1 MREKKSEDVV
11 RGTSGFTLVEMLLVV
26 VIIGVLAAVVAG
38 QFGNKGDQAR
48 TSATRASISAI
59 VTQIEIFQLDTGR
72 WPASIGDLFNDTGAP
87 NWDGP
92 YLKGAENELLDGW
105 GMPFSFKGGKGFKV
119 SSAGSDGQ
127 MGSEDDLFNR

>member
-1 MREKKSEDVV
+1 MREKQREEML

-38 QFGNKGDQAR
+38 QFGGHGDKAR
-48 TSATRASISAI
+48 INATRASIAAI
-59 VTQIEIFQLDTGR
+59 EAGVEIFQLDTGR
-72 WPASIGDLFNDTGAP
+72 WPSSLGDLFTDTGAP

-92 YLKGAENELLDGW
+92 YIKGSQNEMLDAW
-105 GMPFSFKGGKGFKV
+105 GVPFSFKGGKGFKII
-119 SSAGSDGQ
+119 SAGLDGQ